1 MYLKSRIV
9 EYYCQWIITHSVNG
23 LIFDSFLHMY
33 LLSSYY
39 CIRIDL
45 ILGEKL
51 KRGWGG
57 ANSRAGGNSIWG
69 GIPVHPLCM
78 QPCGRR
84 EEEEEER

>member
-1 MYLKSRIV
+1 MD
-9 EYYCQWIITHSVNG
+9 YYSFCNG

-51 KRGWGG
+51 KRGGTQAGGGG

-69 GIPVHPLCM
+69 ESQYTPSVCNPVEG
-78 QPCGRR
+78 GRR
-84 EEEEEER
+84 RRKRDEVRK